1 VQNIFSVK
9 KQKKEYNLLELIP
22 FRNYQFVY
30 NENKKIDV
38 LVPRFNDR
46 FFGKFLQPRLKNPHI
61 KANLDDMGTSVW
73 ELMDG
78 QNKVEDIIIK
88 MNEYHSENEE
98 NLEERIKVF
107 IQNLYRNNF
116 IKFYQIK

>member
-1 VQNIFSVK
+1 VK